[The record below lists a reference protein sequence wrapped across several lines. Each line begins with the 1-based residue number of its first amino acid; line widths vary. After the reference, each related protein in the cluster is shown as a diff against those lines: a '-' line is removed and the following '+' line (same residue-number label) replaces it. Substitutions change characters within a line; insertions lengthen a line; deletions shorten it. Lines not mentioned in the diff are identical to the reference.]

1 MLTEQVVLITGASRG
16 IGRAIAIAFAEK
28 GAQVIVNYKGNLA
41 AAEEVKAI
49 IEKNGGLVEIL
60 QADVSQAEQV
70 KKMLAHIL
78 KKYGKIDVL
87 VNNAGINRDTLI
99 MRMKDEAW
107 DKVIQ
112 TNLTA
117 AFYCLREVTR
127 PMLKQRSG
135 RIINIAS
142 VVGLH
147 GNVGQ
152 ANYAAAKAGLIGL
165 TKSAAQELAPRGI
178 MVNAI
183 APGFIDTDMT
193 RQLPEQIQEKIKT
206 QIPVGHWG
214 EPADVAQLAVFLA
227 SPQAAYITG
236 QVIAVDGGL
245 TM

>member
-206 QIPVGHWG
+206 QIQVGHWG
-214 EPADVAQLAVFLA
+214 EPVDVAQLAVFLA

>member
-214 EPADVAQLAVFLA
+214 EPVDVAQLAVFLA

>member
-1 MLTEQVVLITGASRG
+1 M
-16 IGRAIAIAFAEK
+16 
-28 GAQVIVNYKGNLA
+28 
-41 AAEEVKAI
+41 
-49 IEKNGGLVEIL
+49 EIL

-142 VVGLH
+142 VVG
-147 GNVGQ
+147 
-152 ANYAAAKAGLIGL
+152 
-165 TKSAAQELAPRGI
+165 
-178 MVNAI
+178 
-183 APGFIDTDMT
+183 
-193 RQLPEQIQEKIKT
+193 
-206 QIPVGHWG
+206 
-214 EPADVAQLAVFLA
+214 A
-227 SPQAAYITG
+227 SW
-236 QVIAVDGGL
+236 
-245 TM
+245 

>member
-87 VNNAGINRDTLI
+87 VNNAGINCDTLI

-214 EPADVAQLAVFLA
+214 EPVDVAQLAVFLA

>member
-28 GAQVIVNYKGNLA
+28 GVQVIVNYKGNLA

-214 EPADVAQLAVFLA
+214 EPVDVAQLAVFLA

>member
-87 VNNAGINRDTLI
+87 VNNAGINCDTLI

-142 VVGLH
+142 VVGFMVMWGRLI
-147 GNVGQ
+147 
-152 ANYAAAKAGLIGL
+152 AAAKAGFNWLN
-165 TKSAAQELAPRGI
+165 KKCCPRISSSWYNGKCHCTW
-178 MVNAI
+178 
-183 APGFIDTDMT
+183 F
-193 RQLPEQIQEKIKT
+193 
-206 QIPVGHWG
+206 
-214 EPADVAQLAVFLA
+214 
-227 SPQAAYITG
+227 Y
-236 QVIAVDGGL
+236 
-245 TM
+245 